1 MKKLLT
7 TVAAAVLCGAVA
19 LSVTGTAGARSD
31 AATTVKIKQQS
42 DGFYGYVSSSKP
54 NRCANNRKVILYK
67 QKGTT
72 QDPGTDTKI
81 GSDLAQPNG
90 DKYMWSTG
98 NTGSTHGD
106 FYAHAKKIPGCL
118 AGSSKTI

>member
-19 LSVTGTAGARSD
+19 LSVTGVAGARSD
-31 AATTVKIKQQS
+31 AETTVTIHQES
-42 DGFYGYVSSSKP
+42 DGFSGYVKSPKP
-54 NRCANNRKVILYK
+54 NKCANGRKVTLYK
-67 QKGTT
+67 QKGDR
-72 QDPGTDTKI
+72 QHPGTDTKI
-81 GSDLAQPNG
+81 GSDTATING
-90 DKYMWSTG
+90 VKYQWSTG
-98 NTGSTHGD
+98 NTGSTHGK